1 MHIEITR
8 ELLQTVTL
16 EKPLLL
22 GLFKAFSY
30 DFVVHEDEFTR
41 KELSLQWN
49 DYTKDKKSKWY
60 LFFSERDL
68 KDPRD
73 CTVVC
78 LRDDLIYL
86 EDLQLIYK
94 GITNKEL

>member
-1 MHIEITR
+1 MVEITR
-8 ELLQTVTL
+8 EFLQTVIL
-16 EKPLLL
+16 EQPLLL
-22 GLFKAFSY
+22 GLFNAFSY
-30 DFVVHEDEFTR
+30 DFPVSENQFTR

-68 KDPRD
+68 KDPRE
-73 CTVVC
+73 CTIVC
-78 LRDDLIYL
+78 LRDDLVYL

-94 GITNKEL
+94 GITNKDL